1 MIAVPY
7 PYQSLKLVGET
18 ERHWRFL
25 CPFHK
30 ETEGSF
36 TVNKTEPYKLWC
48 RCWACGASLS
58 PKSFAHSYLQHDSK
72 VVDSQIPACRDAI
85 TILKERY
92 KIDWKYKMPPAI
104 GQIKDCPQAKELADL
119 VGVTSETINKF
130 YIGFSGCTGR
140 YCIPMY
146 DEGGICGIQERWYE
160 GYKCIKRCQRYS
172 KHGWFVNQKRCFE
185 PHTPIFF
192 CEGWSDTA
200 VMVEMG
206 FNAIGRFNA
215 LHIGEGPFP
224 LTTGKVF
231 IISDFDE
238 IGIRG
243 SQKLQKLIGG
253 KIIIPPEFV
262 PKIGFGVYP
271 TRSHYKDIRNMFLNE
286 GIGRTKQWILKQL

>member
-1 MIAVPY
+1 MIYYTVVPY

-36 TVNKTEPYKLWC
+36 TVNRTEPYKLWC
-48 RCWACGASLS
+48 KCWACGVSLS

-72 VVDSQIPACRDAI
+72 VVDSHIPACTDAV

-92 KIDWKYKMPPAI
+92 KIDWKSKMPPAI
-104 GQIKDCPQAKELADL
+104 GQIKGCSQAKVLADL
-119 VGVTSETINKF
+119 VGVSPEAINKF

-146 DEGGICGIQERWYE
+146 DERGICGIQERWYS
-160 GYKCIKRCQRYS
+160 GDKCIKRCQRYS
-172 KHGWFVNQKRCFE
+172 KHGWFI
-185 PHTPIFF
+185 PHSIVYPVCEPIFIT
-192 CEGWSDTA
+192 EGWSDTV

-206 FNAIGRFNA
+206 FNVIGRFNA
-215 LHIGEGPFP
+215 LHVQRHPEFDDKPYIY
-224 LTTGKVF
+224 
-231 IISDFDE
+231 IISDSDE
-238 IGIRG
+238 CGIKG

-253 KIIIPPEFV
+253 KIIYTPTI
-262 PKIGFGVYP
+262 YP
-271 TRSHYKDIRNMFLNE
+271 RIWKPKDIRELYLKQRKE
-286 GIGRTKQWILKQL
+286 WTKQWILEQL